1 MNISL
6 KLILGLA
13 CSFSLLTAAE
23 QVPASIDVVDDA
35 AAVSSTSSS
44 TEKTV
49 APAAP
54 VTQKEP
60 SAMVAQEPP
69 AQISGAPAPTQNTS
83 SQKRMVVQP
92 KPEPIVIRV
101 PARQTNR
108 QPIVIENDAPS
119 RTDVK
124 ALRNYYPIELK
135 LAISAS
141 LGSAMFLNSDVDM
154 PDFSGLFWNAGL
166 IVIFPLTNRLLE

>member
-35 AAVSSTSSS
+35 APAVSSTSSS

-60 SAMVAQEPP
+60 SAMVAQNLLHKS
-69 AQISGAPAPTQNTS
+69 A
-83 SQKRMVVQP
+83 VLQP
-92 KPEPIVIRV
+92 QHK
-101 PARQTNR
+101 T
-108 QPIVIENDAPS
+108 
-119 RTDVK
+119 
-124 ALRNYYPIELK
+124 
-135 LAISAS
+135 
-141 LGSAMFLNSDVDM
+141 
-154 PDFSGLFWNAGL
+154 
-166 IVIFPLTNRLLE
+166 RLLKNVWWFNLSQNQL